1 MNRLEHTIPAIN
13 LRSLCHSRCVYSFSM
28 IKIEH
33 WIDEDGLCTGSG
45 RGGATTVLLVG
56 RNNISWVEGNGITNT
71 ANAEART
78 AEMPARMI
86 ESFIVCF
93 VRMLEYS
100 SVSDL
105 LVLE

>member
-1 MNRLEHTIPAIN
+1 
-13 LRSLCHSRCVYSFSM
+13 M
-28 IKIEH
+28 IKIDH
-33 WIDEDGLCTGSG
+33 WNFEDGSCTGSG
-45 RGGATTVLLVG
+45 RGGATAMLLVG

-86 ESFIVCF
+86 ESFIVCC

-105 LVLE
+105 LVLEKDALSKFSIEWAWRLFYICG

>member
-1 MNRLEHTIPAIN
+1 
-13 LRSLCHSRCVYSFSM
+13 M

-33 WIDEDGLCTGSG
+33 WIDEDGRCTGSG
-45 RGGATTVLLVG
+45 RGGATAVLLVG
-56 RNNISWVEGNGITNT
+56 RNNISWVEGNGIANT
-71 ANAEART
+71 ANAEAST

-86 ESFIVCF
+86 ESFMVCC

-100 SVSDL
+100 TVSDL